1 MSFLYLAPS
10 KGASARLTSPP
21 LAVKPP
27 TRPISIE
34 ATSGAPL
41 PAANEVSSLSWA
53 SAKGVLTKLTL
64 IVGSF
69 LVYSSAQILPAS
81 SHHQK
86 VISVTA
92 VLPCAGAAAAAVG
105 AAPAGASAAGAAVPP
120 PQAANK
126 LPIPRPLIPAA
137 ATRRNLRREIE
148 VTESLLVMIVA
159 FFLSI
164 VGVRRFVVVGRPDE
178 ASYCSGLW
186 MSFL

>member
-1 MSFLYLAPS
+1 MSFSYLAPS
-10 KGASARLTSPP
+10 KGAAFRSDKPP

-41 PAANEVSSLSWA
+41 PAANEVSSLSCA

-81 SHHQK
+81 SHHQN

-92 VLPCAGAAAAAVG
+92 VLPCAGAAAPAAVG
-105 AAPAGASAAGAAVPP
+105 AAPGSLAAGVAEP

-126 LPIPRPLIPAA
+126 LPIPRPL
-137 ATRRNLRREIE
+137 
-148 VTESLLVMIVA
+148 
-159 FFLSI
+159 
-164 VGVRRFVVVGRPDE
+164 
-178 ASYCSGLW
+178 
-186 MSFL
+186 

>member
-10 KGASARLTSPP
+10 KGTSARLTSPP

-81 SHHQK
+81 SHHQN

-92 VLPCAGAAAAAVG
+92 VLPCAGAAAPAAVG
-105 AAPAGASAAGAAVPP
+105 AAAAGASAAGAAAPL
-120 PQAANK
+120 PQAASK
-126 LPIPRPLIPAA
+126 LPMPRPLIPAA
-137 ATRRNLRREIE
+137 ATRRNLRRESDE
-148 VTESLLVMIVA
+148 PESLLAMIVA

-164 VGVRRFVVVGRPDE
+164 IGVRRSV
-178 ASYCSGLW
+178 
-186 MSFL
+186 

>member
-10 KGASARLTSPP
+10 KGTSARLTKPP

-27 TRPISIE
+27 TRPISID

-41 PAANEVSSLSWA
+41 PAANDVSSLSCA

-69 LVYSSAQILPAS
+69 LLYSSAQIFPS
-81 SHHQK
+81 SLHHQK

-92 VLPCAGAAAAAVG
+92 VLPCAGAAAPAAVG
-105 AAPAGASAAGAAVPP
+105 AAPGSLAAGVAVPP
-120 PQAANK
+120 PQAASK
-126 LPIPRPLIPAA
+126 LPMPRPLMPAA
-137 ATRRNLRREIE
+137 ATRRNLRRESDE
-148 VTESLLVMIVA
+148 LESLLVMIVA

-164 VGVRRFVVVGRPDE
+164 SGIRLSVRRR
-178 ASYCSGLW
+178 
-186 MSFL
+186 

>member
-10 KGASARLTSPP
+10 KGASARLTRPP

-41 PAANEVSSLSWA
+41 PAANEVSSLSCA

-92 VLPCAGAAAAAVG
+92 VLPWAGAAAPAAVG
-105 AAPAGASAAGAAVPP
+105 AAPAGASAAGAAAPP
-120 PQAANK
+120 PQAASK
-126 LPIPRPLIPAA
+126 LPMPRPP
-137 ATRRNLRREIE
+137 
-148 VTESLLVMIVA
+148 M
-159 FFLSI
+159 
-164 VGVRRFVVVGRPDE
+164 
-178 ASYCSGLW
+178 
-186 MSFL
+186 